1 MDFDGL
7 GFCIHKY
14 SFSFTNKEW
23 FYHSAI
29 LIESMEETM
38 KNDFKIS
45 VIIPVYNTEE
55 YLSRCLDSVI
65 NNSYRNLEIICVNDG
80 STDGSLDI
88 LNEYKFRD
96 KRIIVIDKENQ
107 GVSAAR
113 NTGMACATGD
123 GIAFIDSDDWIHQNY
138 FLILVQ
144 TLFDSKADM
153 AVCERY
159 TTAEFVQDKEIH
171 YNHSIFRMI
180 TKNEFT
186 LNHNCKYSVWGRVYK
201 KKVLEHCRFVEGI
214 KISEDKIFNMELLDK
229 NPSIKIALV
238 DEKMYYYFYRE
249 SSAMREANIDDQEI
263 ICWYYINK
271 CKSMDNPSEVYVSE
285 AVKSVLAYRY
295 LAKYYPSKRN
305 DNPKLTIK
313 KLKRECYR
321 IIKKSKR
328 ACIKYKC
335 EYILLLTIPLI
346 YFLFRRKVD

>member
-1 MDFDGL
+1 MV
-7 GFCIHKY
+7 GFKV
-14 SFSFTNKEW
+14 
-23 FYHSAI
+23 
-29 LIESMEETM
+29 
-38 KNDFKIS
+38 S
-45 VIIPVYNTEE
+45 VIIPVYNTEK
-55 YLSRCLDSVI
+55 YLPRCLDSII
-65 NNSYRNLEIICVNDG
+65 NNSYKNLEIICVNDG
-80 STDGSLDI
+80 STDGSADV
-88 LNEYKFRD
+88 LNKYKTKD

-138 FLILVQ
+138 FLILIQ
-144 TLFDSKADM
+144 TLFDSKADV

-201 KKVLEHCRFVEGI
+201 KKVLEQCRFAEEI
-214 KISEDKIFNMELLDK
+214 RISEDKIFNMELLDK
-229 NPSIKIALV
+229 NPGIKIALV

-249 SSAMREANIDDQEI
+249 SSVMREANIDDQEI

-295 LAKYYPSKRN
+295 LSDFFISKTHKN
-305 DNPKLTIK
+305 VKFVIK
-313 KLKRECYR
+313 KMKSDCFSILKHTNK
-321 IIKKSKR
+321 IVKKDR
-328 ACIKYKC
+328 CVF
-335 EYILLLTIPLI
+335 YILLHFSCLYRI
-346 YFLFRRKVD
+346 YRAHVD